1 MKNMWYSYPMGYYS
15 ALKKD
20 ERLDELEII
29 KWNKSD
35 TEKQMQHDLIEV

>member
-1 MKNMWYSYPMGYYS
+1 MGYYS